1 MFCLDYICAPR
12 VCLATEVKRGCQTL
26 SNWRQRVLRHLVGAG
41 TPPTH
46 KVGVPMLSGLCLL
59 PIPSVCLM
67 MGSCVAQAGLWLT
80 AQLRMMLIFGSSCSA
95 SAVLRIT
102 DSHHAQTLQGKEQN
116 LGYMHAGKHHCPSHI
131 PGHLSV
137 LSTLF

>member
-1 MFCLDYICAPR
+1 MCAWPQGQKR
-12 VCLATEVKRGCQTL
+12 MSDPQKLETEGFEA
-26 SNWRQRVLRHLVGAG
+26 LVGAG

-46 KVGVPMLSGLCLL
+46 KVSVPMLSVLRRL
-59 PIPSVCLM
+59 PIPSFSLE
-67 MGSCVAQAGLWLT
+67 MGSHVAQAGLQLT

-116 LGYMHAGKHHCPSHI
+116 LGYMHAGKHHYPSHI
-131 PGHLSV
+131 PGHLYGKH
-137 LSTLF
+137 LILR